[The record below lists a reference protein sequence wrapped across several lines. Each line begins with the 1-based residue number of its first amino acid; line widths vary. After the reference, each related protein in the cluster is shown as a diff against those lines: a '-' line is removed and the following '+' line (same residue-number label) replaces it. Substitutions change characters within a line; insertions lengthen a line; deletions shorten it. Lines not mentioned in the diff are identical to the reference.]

1 MGRVMIIDR
10 GVFFLCVSSIAAGGA
25 AGYVASEKGVV
36 PHLPGSSHTPASKT
50 EVSSAP
56 AVPARAEPAAAP
68 VGSVAPSASSAA
80 SAPATTCDDSVG
92 EAGAC
97 PPMPAPTEEGNVQC
111 GGVATAR
118 CADFKQTM
126 KPRVAQAAVA
136 CLNKLTAA
144 ERCDPKRVELCG
156 HLALMNA
163 CDDTAAASTIASTCE
178 KIVQSCGASPLAPSQ
193 NECRLAMAG
202 LREVGREAMLDCAKK
217 HCFDKGVLG
226 CEAVAA
232 PKP

>member
-1 MGRVMIIDR
+1 MIIDR
-10 GVFFLCVSSIAAGGA
+10 GVFFLCVSSIAAGGVG
-25 AGYVASEKGVV
+25 GYVASEKDVV
-36 PHLPGSSHTPASKT
+36 PHLNGSSHTAASKA
-50 EVSSAP
+50 EILSAP
-56 AVPARAEPAAAP
+56 AVVPVRVEPLAVDAGAAP
-68 VGSVAPSASSAA
+68 ATPAA
-80 SAPATTCDDSVG
+80 SATPACDDSVG
-92 EAGAC
+92 EPDAC
-97 PPMPAPTEEGNVQC
+97 PAMPGPTVE
-111 GGVATAR
+111 GGVACGAVATMR
-118 CADFKQTM
+118 CADFKLMM

-163 CDDTAAASTIASTCE
+163 CGDTAPTSTISASCE
-178 KIVQSCGASPLAPSQ
+178 KIVQTCGASPLAPSQ
-193 NECRLAMAG
+193 NECKLAMNG

>member
-1 MGRVMIIDR
+1 MVIER
-10 GVFFLCVSSIAAGGA
+10 GVFFLCVSSIAAGGVG
-25 AGYVASEKGVV
+25 GYVASEKDLL
-36 PHLPGSSHTPASKT
+36 PHLSGSAHVPAAKT
-50 EVSSAP
+50 EISSAP
-56 AVPARAEPAAAP
+56 ALAPVIAAP
-68 VGSVAPSASSAA
+68 VASVAPAA
-80 SAPATTCDDSVG
+80 TCDDSVG
-92 EAGAC
+92 EADAC
-97 PPMPAPTEEGNVQC
+97 PPMPGPTVEGGASC
-111 GGVATAR
+111 GAVATTR

-163 CDDTAAASTIASTCE
+163 CDDTAATSTIASSCE
-178 KIVQSCGASPLAPSQ
+178 KIVATCGASPLAPSQ

-202 LREVGREAMLDCAKK
+202 LRETGREAMLDCAKK

-226 CEAVAA
+226 CEGVAA
-232 PKP
+232 GKP

>member
-1 MGRVMIIDR
+1 MIIDR
-10 GVFFLCVSSIAAGGA
+10 GTFFLCLSSLAAGA
-25 AGYVASEKGVV
+25 AGGYVASEKDVV
-36 PHLPGSSHTPASKT
+36 PHLAGSVHEPASKT

-56 AVPARAEPAAAP
+56 APARVEPVALPVAP
-68 VGSVAPSASSAA
+68 VALAP
-80 SAPATTCDDSVG
+80 TCDDSVG
-92 EAGAC
+92 EAAAC
-97 PPMPAPTEEGNVQC
+97 PPMPAPTAEGGVAC
-111 GGVATAR
+111 GGVATTR

-163 CDDTAAASTIASTCE
+163 CDDPTLASTITSTCE
-178 KIVQSCGASPLAPSQ
+178 KIVQTCGASPLAPSQ
-193 NECRLAMAG
+193 NECRLAMTG
-202 LREVGREAMLDCAKK
+202 LREAGRDAMLDCAKK

-226 CEAVAA
+226 CEAVVS
-232 PKP
+232 KP

>member
-1 MGRVMIIDR
+1 MLIDR

-25 AGYVASEKGVV
+25 AGYVASEKDVV
-36 PHLPGSSHTPASKT
+36 PHLAGSSHAPASKA
-50 EVSSAP
+50 ELSSAP
-56 AVPARAEPAAAP
+56 AMAPARVEPVAALDA
-68 VGSVAPSASSAA
+68 SVAPTAQT
-80 SAPATTCDDSVG
+80 PACDDSAG
-92 EAGAC
+92 EPDPC
-97 PPMPAPTEEGNVQC
+97 PPMPGPTVE
-111 GGVATAR
+111 GGVACGGLATTR

-136 CLNKLTAA
+136 CLNKLTSA
-144 ERCDPKRVELCG
+144 ERCDAKRVELCG

-163 CDDTAAASTIASTCE
+163 CDEIAATSTVGSTCE
-178 KIVQSCGASPLAPSQ
+178 KIVQTCGASPLAPSQ
-193 NECRLAMAG
+193 KECRLAMSG

-232 PKP
+232 GKP